1 MRPTGASGGKRRWVR
16 IMAAAAIALVSVGT
30 TGCLYKFSGGGGLPS
45 HINTVFVPPVENET
59 TQFALTELLT
69 TGLLDAARGRLGVQL
84 ASEEDADA
92 VIRASITRYSDRAL
106 NFQAQEN
113 VGAQVFERQ
122 VSITA
127 RVEIIDVTRNEIL
140 WSVPAVNGLGQYEPD
155 TDTDVA
161 AQEIALEN
169 LIQKVVDGAQSQ
181 W

>member
-1 MRPTGASGGKRRWVR
+1 MRSGRGHRRWFRV
-16 IMAAAAIALVSVGT
+16 ITAAALVLISAST

-45 HINTVFVPPVENET
+45 HIQTVFVPPVENET

-69 TGLLDAARGRLGVQL
+69 TGLLDAARARLGVQL
-84 ASEEDADA
+84 AAEEDADA
-92 VIRASITRYSDRAL
+92 VIKASITRYSDRAL
-106 NFQAQEN
+106 NFQAEED

-127 RVEIIDVTRNEIL
+127 RVEIVDVVRNEIL
-140 WSVPAVNGLGQYEPD
+140 WSSPAVNGLGQYEPD
-155 TDTDVA
+155 TETEFT
-161 AQEIALEN
+161 AQELALEN

>member
-1 MRPTGASGGKRRWVR
+1 
-16 IMAAAAIALVSVGT
+16 MAVVAIAMVSVST

-69 TGLLDAARGRLGVQL
+69 TGLLDAARSRLGVQL
-84 ASEEDADA
+84 AAEEDADA
-92 VIRASITRYSDRAL
+92 VITASITRYSDRAL
-106 NFQAQEN
+106 NFQAEEN

-127 RVEIIDVTRNEIL
+127 RVEIVDVTRNEIL
-140 WSVPAVNGLGQYEPD
+140 WSGPAVNGLGQYEPD
-155 TDTDVA
+155 TETEVA

>member
-1 MRPTGASGGKRRWVR
+1 MSERASGRVLV
-16 IMAAAAIALVSVGT
+16 ALAIGLTAVST
-30 TGCLYKFSGGGGLPS
+30 AGCLYKFSGGGGLPS

-59 TQFALTELLT
+59 TQFTLTELLT
-69 TGLLDAARGRLGVQL
+69 TGLLDAARSRLGVQL
-84 ASEEDADA
+84 ASEGDADA

-106 NFQAQEN
+106 NFQAEEN

-127 RVEIIDVTRNEIL
+127 RIEIVDLTRNEIL
-140 WSVPAVNGLGQYEPD
+140 WSGPAVNGLGQYEPD
-155 TDTDVA
+155 TETEIA
-161 AQEIALEN
+161 AQETALEN